1 MNVNQIP
8 LVAWLRL
15 NAWLD
20 MGWVCRGLSRM
31 LLLLVAV
38 ELITMPI
45 TQHFWA
51 WDKFLHGGQ
60 DFEMGLLMVV
70 TCLCFVLL
78 RTQHC
83 RQNLG
88 LLLAIG
94 RFLLRVLQRRERV
107 RLLQFGQLAADA
119 DDPLSSSVFDLRT
132 LPLLI

>member
-1 MNVNQIP
+1 MHRIP
-8 LVAWLRL
+8 ILAS

-20 MGWVCRGLSRM
+20 TGWVCRWLSRL

-45 TQHFWA
+45 TQHLWS
-51 WDKFLHGGQ
+51 WDQFLHGGQ
-60 DFEMGLLMVV
+60 DFELGLLMVV
-70 TCLCFVLL
+70 TCVCFVLL

-94 RFLLRVLQRRERV
+94 TFLLLLLQQRERV
-107 RLLQFGQLAADA
+107 RLIRFGQLAADA
-119 DDPLSSSVFDLRT
+119 DDPLLSSSLSSRS

>member
-1 MNVNQIP
+1 M
-8 LVAWLRL
+8 LAS

-20 MGWVCRGLSRM
+20 TGWVCRWLSRM

-38 ELITMPI
+38 ELITMPV
-45 TQHFWA
+45 TQHLWS
-51 WDKFLHGGQ
+51 WDQFLHGGQ
-60 DFEMGLLMVV
+60 DFELSLLMVV
-70 TCLCFVLL
+70 TFLCFLLL

-94 RFLLRVLQRRERV
+94 TFLLLVLQQRERV
-107 RLLQFGQLAADA
+107 RLIRFGQLAADA
-119 DDPLSSSVFDLRT
+119 DDPLLSSPLSSRS